1 MCYRLLIAL
10 GCLAT
15 ATSARAGLVLPAS
28 VNGSDGPLTTAVN
41 SGTKTINLSQAITGS
56 CDQDNSAD
64 AGKGVYDPAKWA
76 VVFKYSS
83 VNIASGSTIT
93 FANHGSRA
101 PVVWLVNGD
110 VTITGIVN
118 LNGANYDGTVP
129 SEPGPGG
136 FRGGE
141 GSLGPTQPASG
152 GFGPGGG
159 YFPNS
164 TGVYDATPSP
174 VSGSAPVYGNAR
186 ILPLIGGSGGSYSSG
201 GGAGGGAILI
211 AATGTITVNGAI
223 RARGGSTSYISG
235 SGGAIKLI
243 ADIVTGSG
251 TLDASSHD
259 PSWGGKGRI
268 RIEANTIPTSST
280 LNIAPEPS
288 KQLPP
293 DDPVLLWPPDNA
305 PTARAFFRRQCACSG
320 PDTTKELCRPGTR
333 RRGPGIHQCLSYS
346 SHHRDEKHQS
356 SHQCGDAE
364 NDTAVWECDSRGS
377 QFHKWRHDVRAL
389 GCHRDPPSGL
399 HGVPGPS
406 RSETIRGNRYESA
419 SIFAFLPVRF
429 HRLAVIDRR
438 TGPGRI
444 ARISVSNFS
453 PSLRSSPRYPASSA
467 YQM

>member
-56 CDQDNSAD
+56 WDQDNSAD

-305 PTARAFFRRQCACSG
+305 PTARVVSVG
-320 PDTTKELCRPGTR
+320 SVPVPVPDTTKELLSNL
-333 RRGPGIHQCLSYS
+333 GPGAADLAFTNASLIPVIIETKNINPATSVVTLRMTPRFGNATPVVASFTS
-346 SHHRDEKHQS
+346 
-356 SHQCGDAE
+356 GDTTSALWVATVILPQGY
-364 NDTAVWECDSRGS
+364 TAFQARV
-377 QFHKWRHDVRAL
+377 
-389 GCHRDPPSGL
+389 DPKP
-399 HGVPGPS
+399 
-406 RSETIRGNRYESA
+406 
-419 SIFAFLPVRF
+419 
-429 HRLAVIDRR
+429 
-438 TGPGRI
+438 
-444 ARISVSNFS
+444 
-453 PSLRSSPRYPASSA
+453 
-467 YQM
+467 